1 MRQVAGWAKARQG
14 GRWQTVGRVPPGKM
28 AGGRGG
34 VGVRGGVGGPLGH
47 GVGTQ
52 LTDGW
57 YSIRRFSLKGDGKPS
72 ALQNPPAT
80 LLVDDDR
87 SVEEAS
93 VEKDDAVVEV
103 GELSSD
109 VGVKVV
115 GSSE

>member
-34 VGVRGGVGGPLGH
+34 VGVRGGVGGPLGR

-57 YSIRRFSLKGDGKPS
+57 YSIRRFSPKGLKLEVGARRAPK
-72 ALQNPPAT
+72 
-80 LLVDDDR
+80 LLV
-87 SVEEAS
+87 S
-93 VEKDDAVVEV
+93 K
-103 GELSSD
+103 
-109 VGVKVV
+109 
-115 GSSE
+115 